1 MAITNSTIGAR
12 HFKHLTAYDRGKIA
26 ALHAAGKTQQE
37 IADYVGCHKSTISRE
52 LRRGTVPQRKSNG
65 KIVHVYFPDTGQLF
79 YERNRKACGRKLKL
93 DDAIEFIK
101 YAETQILD
109 KKWSPDAVCGRA
121 KRDGK
126 FKDKMVCTKTLYNY
140 IDLGLIGVKNIDLPM
155 KITLNTKKK
164 RNRKNKKI
172 LGRSIDERPIEVNER
187 QEFGHWE
194 IDTVI
199 GKKTK
204 DQALLTLTERKTR
217 KEIILRVTAKDSLSV
232 SEVISQLK
240 VSYGNRFSKVFKT
253 ITADNGSEFADL
265 GLSVE
270 KDLTEVYFT
279 HPYTSCERGT
289 NERHNGLI
297 RRFIPKGRPISS
309 VADETITYVENW
321 CNHLPRKILNY
332 RTPEECFQI
341 ELAGL
346 AS

>member
-1 MAITNSTIGAR
+1 MQGQNS
-12 HFKHLTAYDRGKIA
+12 
-26 ALHAAGKTQQE
+26 
-37 IADYVGCHKSTISRE
+37 
-52 LRRGTVPQRKSNG
+52 
-65 KIVHVYFPDTGQLF
+65 
-79 YERNRKACGRKLKL
+79 
-93 DDAIEFIK
+93 
-101 YAETQILD
+101 
-109 KKWSPDAVCGRA
+109 
-121 KRDGK
+121 
-126 FKDKMVCTKTLYNY
+126 
-140 IDLGLIGVKNIDLPM
+140 
-155 KITLNTKKK
+155 KK
-164 RNRKNKKI
+164 RNTGKALFPYSVSDFTFTCGSNRTTSALATCCLGFKKSV
-172 LGRSIDERPIEVNER
+172 R
-187 QEFGHWE
+187 H
-194 IDTVI
+194 TVI

-321 CNHLPRKILNY
+321 RNHLPRKILNY

>member
-1 MAITNSTIGAR
+1 MGFKKSVR
-12 HFKHLTAYDRGKIA
+12 H
-26 ALHAAGKTQQE
+26 
-37 IADYVGCHKSTISRE
+37 
-52 LRRGTVPQRKSNG
+52 
-65 KIVHVYFPDTGQLF
+65 
-79 YERNRKACGRKLKL
+79 
-93 DDAIEFIK
+93 
-101 YAETQILD
+101 
-109 KKWSPDAVCGRA
+109 
-121 KRDGK
+121 
-126 FKDKMVCTKTLYNY
+126 
-140 IDLGLIGVKNIDLPM
+140 
-155 KITLNTKKK
+155 
-164 RNRKNKKI
+164 
-172 LGRSIDERPIEVNER
+172 
-187 QEFGHWE
+187 
-194 IDTVI
+194 TVI

-321 CNHLPRKILNY
+321 RNHLPRKVLNY